1 MYRLSTMLK
10 HKYCYAATGI
20 ILHMSNENI
29 LIKITPPETQV
40 ALVSN
45 GILKEICIERNL
57 SKGLVGNI
65 FIGKIVRVL
74 PGMQSA
80 FIDIGSEKTGF
91 LHVADVYQ
99 AKSKDN
105 ENSLIPL
112 EKILYAGQYIL
123 VQVLKEPI
131 GTKGARL
138 TTYISLVGRNLVY
151 LPNEKNNIAISQKI
165 TDLQERNLLKDKLEQ
180 VLFPQNISGG
190 FILRTASHDANHEDF
205 AQDVKYLTKTWEKIC
220 SIPKLKIGIV
230 NKELPLSFKICRD
243 TKNIDAIHIDNKNSY
258 EELKEFLG
266 IYMPYM
272 QNIVHLYQS
281 PQDIFSLYSV
291 EEEIQKILHR
301 RVELKSGGFLIIDQT
316 EAMVTIDVNTG
327 AYIGK
332 TSFADTILK
341 INLEASEEISRQLRL
356 RNLGGIIIIDFID
369 MHKEGHHDIVLS
381 SLKQALSYDRAK
393 THVHGFTAL
402 GLVEMTRKRTR
413 DSISHTICASC
424 ETCAGTGLVKTL
436 QTVCYDILHEIS
448 RQAQQFKPTSF
459 KIVAHP
465 NIIQRFLQEDRIY
478 LKETSSNISKEI
490 YLQSQ
495 NFIRP
500 DMYDI
505 ILIN

>member
-1 MYRLSTMLK
+1 MP
-10 HKYCYAATGI
+10 
-20 ILHMSNENI
+20 NENI
-29 LIKITPPETQV
+29 LIKVTPPETRV

-45 GILKEICIERNL
+45 GVLKEVCIERNL
-57 SKGLVGNI
+57 SKGIVGNI
-65 FIGKIVRVL
+65 FIGKVVRVL

-80 FIDIGSEKTGF
+80 FIDIGLEKTGF
-91 LHVADVYQ
+91 LHVADVHQ
-99 AKSKDN
+99 AKQAHN
-105 ENSLIPL
+105 EDVLIPL
-112 EKILYAGQYIL
+112 EKILFAGQYIL
-123 VQVLKEPI
+123 VQVLKDAI

-151 LPNEKNNIAISQKI
+151 LPTEKNNIGISQKI
-165 TDLQERNLLKDKLEQ
+165 TDAQERDLLREKLEQ
-180 VLFPQNISGG
+180 VLLPQNIDGG
-190 FILRTASHDANHEDF
+190 FILRTASHDANVDDF
-205 AQDVKYLTKTWEKIC
+205 SQDITYLTKTWEKIYN
-220 SIPKLKIGIV
+220 IPKLKLGLV
-230 NKELPLSFKICRD
+230 HKELALSFKICRD
-243 TKNIDAIHIDNKNSY
+243 TKSIDAIYIDDKNSY

-272 QNIVHLYQS
+272 QNTVHLHQS
-281 PQDIFSLYSV
+281 PQDIFSLYNV
-291 EEEIQKILHR
+291 EQELQQSLHR

-341 INLEASEEISRQLRL
+341 INLEASEEIAHQLRL
-356 RNLGGIIIIDFID
+356 RNLGGIVIIDFID
-369 MHKEGHHDIVLS
+369 MHQEGHHEIVLN

-393 THVHGFTAL
+393 TYVHGFTAL

-413 DSISHTICASC
+413 DSISHTLCSSC
-424 ETCAGTGLVKTL
+424 ETCGGTGLVKTL

-448 RQAQQFKPTSF
+448 RQAQQFKPTAF

-478 LKETSSNISKEI
+478 LKETSTIIDKEI
-490 YLQSQ
+490 FLQSQ
-495 NFIRP
+495 NFIKP